1 VKAAALFDHAPDR
14 RGRGFEGLCHLRL
27 CFVAQRNSKSGRQGQ
42 ARCLCARKIEAFWAD
57 SLPGSQAQ
65 DLLQHQLRLLLV
77 TFQWHHGA
85 QEFRLLCRPS
95 RMRVS
100 LPSTL
105 LAARKQANAG

>member
-1 VKAAALFDHAPDR
+1 MLLIAVVVPLRAFVTCAFVLLLKETQSLVVKAFAPER
-14 RGRGFEGLCHLRL
+14 
-27 CFVAQRNSKSGRQGQ
+27 SK
-42 ARCLCARKIEAFWAD
+42 AFWAD

-65 DLLQHQLRLLLV
+65 DLLQHQLRSLLV